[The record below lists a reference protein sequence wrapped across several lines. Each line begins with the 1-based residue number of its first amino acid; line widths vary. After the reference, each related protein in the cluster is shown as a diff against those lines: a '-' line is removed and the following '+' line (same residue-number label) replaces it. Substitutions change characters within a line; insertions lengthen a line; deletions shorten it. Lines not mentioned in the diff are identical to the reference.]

1 MHHVW
6 LEFVQ
11 ERWYEVKL
19 NFQIVDLSN
28 IQEQTLPRPLPKAVA
43 EPQTSSDNKERSRLT
58 NQSEEEREEVLTD
71 TLTGFLAASPDDIQH
86 AARRLRVC
94 SKQEKS
100 TMQWLLWQ
108 LNNGRPETT
117 AFELSFHQPL
127 VQDYSSCCFV

>member
-19 NFQIVDLSN
+19 YFQIVDLSN

-58 NQSEEEREEVLTD
+58 NQTEEEQEKVLT
-71 TLTGFLAASPDDIQH
+71 DIQH
-86 AARRLRVC
+86 AAKLLKQRPATYPSWKQSAFGWHRV
-94 SKQEKS
+94 
-100 TMQWLLWQ
+100 
-108 LNNGRPETT
+108 RPEFPFYAHGRTKGGR
-117 AFELSFHQPL
+117 
-127 VQDYSSCCFV
+127 